1 MAEEPNEIST
11 TQQGAQFDSSD
22 FVEGDILTFSDL
34 DLRRLGLAT
43 ENIHG
48 LHTHHD
54 REQSNFLSSQPSPI
68 APELV
73 GFSSPGVNDDEISGS
88 LGSAYPSASSFT
100 SFPGP
105 DLQSIPGRGHMN
117 MQTPNT
123 SWESPPLL
131 PPLYQDRLPPV
142 LETQHRG
149 LPRRRSRYFSNGVYQ
164 SGISTPIEIPN
175 ATNSTQGTSNPLQ
188 RWRDSPPETEAAS
201 LSDIA
206 NALKDMPLKSRYSA
220 GSLRSQKAGSHPGSI
235 TSHGSATSRSTGGSN
250 SSAGSALL
258 RAQPDGD
265 RVRSRVSK
273 RTRAPRMAASQ
284 GNKKDQRNFHCTFC
298 CDSFKSKYDWSRHE
312 KSLHLNLDSWKCFSS
327 TGTIISLVTGEVKC
341 SYCGVPSP
349 TDEHL
354 NLDHS
359 HGSCH
364 VDGKPPRFIRKDH
377 LVQHLR
383 HVHQVKNPSNIDSC
397 KEEGPPVAS
406 RCGFCNIRMKT
417 WEARVEHLARHFK
430 SGAAMDQWKGEHD
443 FDPSIAP
450 QVRHA
455 IAPYLIGSES
465 RAPLPFSV
473 TSHKD
478 HLSQI
483 RGASEQCLDNWRRVE
498 VSSQQSPECGTA
510 PPEPDDPIEE
520 NTDSMMFPDILA
532 VHLARFARKQIRLG
546 IMPTDRMFQNEA
558 RSLVFDSVD
567 PWDQTIA
574 DNDVWLDKFRNRH
587 LGGSPDGRGEE

>member
-1 MAEEPNEIST
+1 MAQERNDTQRRAPFEP
-11 TQQGAQFDSSD
+11 SD
-22 FVEGDILTFSDL
+22 FVEGDIMAFSDL

-48 LHTHHD
+48 PNTHHD
-54 REQSNFLSSQPSPI
+54 REQSRLLSSQPSPI
-68 APELV
+68 DPQLV
-73 GFSSPGVNDDEISGS
+73 GFSSSGVNDDEILRS
-88 LGSAYPSASSFT
+88 LGSAYPEIPSASSST

-105 DLQSIPGRGHMN
+105 VLQGVPERGHMN

-123 SWESPPLL
+123 SLESPPFLMPSYQDHL
-131 PPLYQDRLPPV
+131 PPA
-142 LETQHRG
+142 LETQHQG
-149 LPRRRSRYFSNGVYQ
+149 LPRRRSRYFRNGAYQ
-164 SGISTPIEIPN
+164 SGVSTAIDIPN
-175 ATNSTQGTSNPLQ
+175 ARSSTSGTSDPLQ
-188 RWRDSPPETEAAS
+188 RWRDSPPEMEAAS

-206 NALKDMPLKSRYSA
+206 NALKDMPLKSRSSA
-220 GSLRSQKAGSHPGSI
+220 GSLRSQKQGSHPGSI
-235 TSHGSATSRSTGGSN
+235 VSHGSATSRSTGGSN

-258 RAQPDGD
+258 RSSD

-273 RTRAPRMAASQ
+273 RTGGPRIAASQ
-284 GNKKDQRNFHCTFC
+284 GKKTDKRNFHCTFC

-312 KSLHLNLDSWKCFSS
+312 KSLHLNLDSWKCFPSL
-327 TGTIISLVTGEVKC
+327 GTTVSPVTREVKC
-341 SYCGVPSP
+341 SYCGVPNP
-349 TDEHL
+349 TDAHL
-354 NLDHS
+354 DSNHY

-364 VDGKPPRFIRKDH
+364 VDREPPRFIRKDH

-383 HVHQVKNPSNIDSC
+383 HVHQVKNPDNIESC
-397 KEEGPPVAS
+397 KEEGPKVAS
-406 RCGFCNIRMKT
+406 RCGFCNIRMET

-430 SGAAMDQWKGEHD
+430 SGATMDQWKGEHD
-443 FDPSIAP
+443 FDPSIAA

-465 RAPLPFSV
+465 RAPLPFSA

-483 RGASEQCLDNWRRVE
+483 RGASEYCLDKWRQIE
-498 VSSQQSPECGTA
+498 VSSQESPECATA
-510 PPEPDDPIEE
+510 PPEPE
-520 NTDSMMFPDILA
+520 NLMQNHTDSMMFPDILA

-558 RSLVFDSVD
+558 RQVVFDSVD

-574 DNDVWLDKFRNRH
+574 DNDVWLDAFRNQH